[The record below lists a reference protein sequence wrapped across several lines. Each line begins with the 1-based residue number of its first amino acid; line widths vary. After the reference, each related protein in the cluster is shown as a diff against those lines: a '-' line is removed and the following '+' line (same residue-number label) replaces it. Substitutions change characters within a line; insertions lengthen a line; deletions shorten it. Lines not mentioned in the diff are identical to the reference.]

1 MDKEPRP
8 HGNGNYR
15 GRGQFRGGNRGGS
28 PRGGK
33 GHQFTQEEKD
43 AYHQQRTSLVT
54 GINDDESARKFLQYC
69 LSTPDK
75 TKLMKEI
82 AEKRWYQI
90 DALMDADYKIGPIAS
105 YSSKF
110 SFEKVYI
117 PFMKLIGDRDCVAC
131 LSQSSYLKLLVAI
144 YSNVRFFW
152 ELSLECIFDW
162 IENEEKRIDGIELED
177 FLLPLFGVLK
187 AFVDKIPG
195 QGERDIEFYKKV
207 KVVFTEFG
215 EKMKRDVKYKIEALL
230 KTLSKYYE
238 KQEIKPVYGEDAD
251 LPEYFRQGP
260 KHDNDFPDFRKIAI
274 FPTDEEINCDAPPYL
289 PKREE
294 DWDVEQFVDWH
305 FRMYRED
312 SLRNFITAIRHFQ
325 DIAYDRFH
333 DLSVSSIKINNGK
346 NDIKLMTYRRAMVVG
361 LDVPMYTEGAAFVVE
376 VDDFTKNDKVGKQK
390 TSKADGSLDTF
401 QLSGF
406 LQMGALVCFA
416 SKVKNRNA
424 TAYAD
429 HLIFGT
435 VIGDLSKSVNNEKI
449 RVNVSV
455 IKESHRILM
464 LDNILEHSAA
474 GHPENM

>member
-117 PFMKLIGDRDCVAC
+117 PFMKLIGDRDCVTC

-152 ELSLECIFDW
+152 KLPLECIIDW
-162 IENEEKRIDGIELED
+162 VKNEEKRTDGIELED
-177 FLLPLFGVLK
+177 FLLPLLGVLK

-195 QGERDIEFYKKV
+195 QEERDIQFYKYLKR
-207 KVVFTEFG
+207 VFTFCHA
-215 EKMKRDVKYKIEALL
+215 KIKADTKYKIEALI

-238 KQEIKPVYGEDAD
+238 KEENKLGNDKDAD

-260 KHDNDFPDFRKIAI
+260 KHDNDFADFRKIAI
-274 FPTDEEINCDAPPYL
+274 FPTDEEIKWEAPPYL

-294 DWDVEQFVDWH
+294 DWGVEQFLDWH

-312 SLRNFITAIRHFQ
+312 SLRNFITAIRNFQ
-325 DIAYDRFH
+325 DIAYDQFH
-333 DLSVSSIKINNGK
+333 DPSVSSIKINNGK

-361 LDVPMYTEGAAFVVE
+361 IDVPTYTEGATFVVE
-376 VDDFTKNDKVGKQK
+376 VDNFTKTNNVAKQYK
-390 TSKADGSLDTF
+390 FKASQSRFDEDTRITF
-401 QLSGF
+401 QISGF
-406 LQMGALVCFA
+406 LQSGALVCFA
-416 SKVKNRNA
+416 SKVR
-424 TAYAD
+424 
-429 HLIFGT
+429 
-435 VIGDLSKSVNNEKI
+435 
-449 RVNVSV
+449 
-455 IKESHRILM
+455 
-464 LDNILEHSAA
+464 
-474 GHPENM
+474 